1 MSIRTAKEAD
11 IPQILAIYG
20 PYVDDTTVSFEYD
33 VPTLESFTER
43 FRGITA
49 QFPWLVWEEN
59 GAVLGY
65 AYASAPF
72 SRAAYRWCAEPSI
85 YLAPQAKGRGIGR
98 ALYTALEE
106 ILRLQ
111 GYQVSYA
118 IITSENQQSVAFHRA
133 MGYTHLA
140 DFPGCGFKHGRWHGV
155 IWMEKRLNPVE
166 IPSNAPEKYSS
177 VVKNDRNLQ
186 EILAKMSLS

>member
-1 MSIRTAKEAD
+1 MSIRIAKEAD
-11 IPQILAIYG
+11 LPRLLAIYG
-20 PYVDDTTVSFEYD
+20 PYVTGTTATFEYEI
-33 VPTLESFTER
+33 PTAVAFTKR
-43 FRGITA
+43 FREITA

-59 GAVLGY
+59 GTVLGY

-85 YLAPQAKGRGIGR
+85 YLAPEAKGRGIGK
-98 ALYTALEE
+98 ALYAALEE

-118 IITSENQQSVAFHRA
+118 IITSENQSSLRFHRA
-133 MGYTHLA
+133 VGYTHLA
-140 DFPGCGFKHGRWHGV
+140 HFPHCGFKHGKWLG
-155 IWMEKRLNPVE
+155 ITWMEKRLNPVE
-166 IPSNAPEKYSS
+166 IPSNTPQKYTC

>member
-1 MSIRTAKEAD
+1 MSIRIAKEAD
-11 IPQILAIYG
+11 LPQILAIYG
-20 PYVDDTTVSFEYD
+20 PYVANTTASFEYD

-49 QFPWLVWEEN
+49 QFPWLVWEED
-59 GAVLGY
+59 GVILGY

-85 YLAPQAKGRGIGR
+85 YLRPEAKGRGIGR
-98 ALYTALEE
+98 ALYTALEQ

-118 IITSENQQSVAFHRA
+118 IITSENQDSVAFHRA
-133 MGYTHLA
+133 MGYTYLA
-140 DFPGCGFKHGRWHGV
+140 DFPKCGFKHGRWQG
-155 IWMEKRLNPVE
+155 ITWMEKRLSPVE

>member
-20 PYVDDTTVSFEYD
+20 PYVTDTTVSFEYD

-49 QFPWLVWEEN
+49 QFPWLVWEED
-59 GAVLGY
+59 GAILGY

-72 SRAAYRWCAEPSI
+72 SRAAYCWCAEPSI
-85 YLAPQAKGRGIGR
+85 YLCPEAKGRGIGR
-98 ALYTALEE
+98 ALYTALEQ

-118 IITSENQQSVAFHRA
+118 IITSENRDSIAFHRA

-140 DFPGCGFKHGRWHGV
+140 DFPQCGFKHGRWQG
-155 IWMEKRLNPVE
+155 ITWMEKRLNPVE
-166 IPSNAPEKYSS
+166 IPSNAPVKSS
-177 VVKNDRNLQ
+177 CFVKDDRNLQ